1 MASTVSP
8 VPVMN
13 QKLERLRTV
22 FAVGRH
28 RDPAAR
34 FLSALSAH
42 EALRV
47 GRWGRRFRGRRW
59 LNLAT
64 TPIRFP
70 AEGSR
75 AWRCFI
81 GIGMVLSGGMS
92 QLLVDVST
100 KGVAVGRHDGRA
112 GLDVLPTVGTDGA
125 CWTIVRFWAW
135 PTGRGYGRGL
145 IKDVLAAA
153 DESGATLFLQAGN
166 RRLAEYFY
174 APLGFEVQQGEETA
188 KRPWIERTPARAVTL
203 TGSVPRRI
211 TASTAASAPCD
222 AV

>member
-1 MASTVSP
+1 
-8 VPVMN
+8 MN
-13 QKLERLRTV
+13 QKLARLRTV

-28 RDPAAR
+28 HDPGGP

-42 EALRV
+42 EALYL

-64 TPIRFP
+64 TPIRFR

-92 QLLVDVST
+92 QLLVDAST
-100 KGVAVGRHDGRA
+100 KGIAVGRHDGRA
-112 GLDVLPTVGTDGA
+112 GLDVLPTVGDDGV

-135 PTGRGYGRGL
+135 PIGQGFGRGL
-145 IKDVLAAA
+145 IEEVLAAA
-153 DESGATLFLQAGN
+153 DESGATLLLQAGN
-166 RRLAEYFY
+166 WCLAEYFY
-174 APLGFEVQQGEETA
+174 APLGFEVQQGEEAA
-188 KRPWIERTPARAVTL
+188 KRPWIERAPRAVATV
-203 TGSVPRRI
+203 TGSVSSR
-211 TASTAASAPCD
+211 TAASTGASATCD
-222 AV
+222 AL

>member
-1 MASTVSP
+1 
-8 VPVMN
+8 MN
-13 QKLERLRTV
+13 QKLVRLRTV

-28 RDPAAR
+28 RDPADA
-34 FLSALSAH
+34 FLSVLSGH
-42 EALRV
+42 EAVHV

-59 LNLAT
+59 LNLAS
-64 TPIRFP
+64 TPMRFR

-81 GIGMVLSGGMS
+81 GIGMVLSGGLS

-100 KGVAVGRHDGRA
+100 KGIAVGRHDGHA

-153 DESGATLFLQAGN
+153 DESGATLLLQAGN
-166 RRLAEYFY
+166 KHLAERYY

-211 TASTAASAPCD
+211 TASIVSAPCD
-222 AV
+222 ALMPGERS

>member
-1 MASTVSP
+1 
-8 VPVMN
+8 MN
-13 QKLERLRTV
+13 QKLVRLRTV

-28 RDPAAR
+28 RDPADG

-42 EALRV
+42 EGLYV
-47 GRWGRRFRGRRW
+47 GRWGRRLRGRRW
-59 LNLAT
+59 LNLAS
-64 TPIRFP
+64 TPIRFR

-81 GIGMVLSGGMS
+81 AIGMVLSGGLS
-92 QLLVDVST
+92 QMLVDVST
-100 KGVAVGRHDGRA
+100 KGIAVGRRDGHA
-112 GLDVLPTVGTDGA
+112 GLDVLPTVGNDSV

-135 PTGRGYGRGL
+135 PIGQGYGRSL

-153 DESGATLFLQAGN
+153 DESGATLLLQAGN

-174 APLGFEVQQGEETA
+174 APLGFEVQQGDETA
-188 KRPWIERTPARAVTL
+188 KRPWIERTPAAAVTL
-203 TGSVPRRI
+203 TGSASRRI
-211 TASTAASAPCD
+211 TAATVASAPCD